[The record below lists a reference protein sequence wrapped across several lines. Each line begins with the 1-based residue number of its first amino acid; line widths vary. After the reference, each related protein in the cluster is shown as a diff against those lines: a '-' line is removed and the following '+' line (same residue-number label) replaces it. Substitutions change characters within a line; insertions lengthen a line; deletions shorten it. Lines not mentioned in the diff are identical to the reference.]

1 MFYNR
6 DLSWL
11 GFNLRV
17 LQEAEDKEVPLY
29 ERLKFLSIFSSNLD
43 EFFRVRY
50 PSVIALSKLDR
61 KTRMKVSLGS
71 TEDISEKIQNE
82 INRQLE
88 IFGSILTQQ
97 IIPELKNNG
106 IIFYY
111 NSPIK
116 AEHIAEIKEIFLSH
130 VLSFIQPI
138 FLDGTSAHTFIPQNN
153 QLYFVV
159 SLKEN
164 NQGLLKQ
171 AVINIPSNK
180 LKRFFTLTPLDGFE
194 YVIFIDDI
202 IKENLISLFPGLEII
217 GVYSIKF
224 NRDAELHLV
233 EEYSGN
239 LLNKIE
245 KQLKKR
251 DYGSPSRF
259 LYQNG
264 MPRNLQLFL
273 AAAFGVKYED
283 MFAGGRYHHLSDLS
297 SFPSF
302 NKNLHYPKLKP
313 LSSLNMMDSGDIFNV
328 LNKQDVLLHIPYQ
341 SYNPVLSFFNQAAVD
356 MEVTDIYI
364 TLYRVAAES
373 HIVNALISAAKN
385 GKNVIA
391 FIELKARFDEANN
404 IKWSRVMKDAG
415 VKIIYSLPDIKV
427 HSKIALVKK
436 RKGLQDISY
445 AILSTGNFNEITA
458 QYYTDHVLMTTDP
471 LIIKEMICLFKFLQK
486 KDKSAQN
493 NKLKFDKLLVSQ
505 FNMNTRLEKYIDNEI
520 ERAAQG
526 ADAMIRIKVNNIEE
540 PYFISLLYKAS
551 QAGVKVNLIIRSVCC
566 IIPGLPGISENIT
579 IKRLVDRYLEHTR
592 IMIFGAGENAEVII
606 GSADLMNRNLHHRI
620 EVCVA
625 IKTPD
630 CKKELIDYFEIQW
643 KDNDSAVV
651 LSPNLEQKK
660 PDRNEGEEKIN
671 AQQAIYNYLSQKD
684 FLKKETKH
692 EIIAPQMV

>member
-11 GFNLRV
+11 GFNFRV
-17 LQEAEDKEVPLY
+17 LQEAADKDVPLY

-61 KTRMKVSLGS
+61 KTRMQVSLGS
-71 TEDISEKIQNE
+71 TEDIPEKTQNE

-88 IFGSILTQQ
+88 IFGSILLKE
-97 IIPELKNNG
+97 IIPELKDTG

-111 NSPIK
+111 NSGIRQ
-116 AEHIAEIKEIFLSH
+116 EHIAEVKEIFLSN

-138 FLDGTSAHTFIPQNN
+138 FLDGNNANSFLPENN
-153 QLYFVV
+153 QLYLVV

-171 AVINIPSNK
+171 AIVNIPSNK
-180 LKRFFTLTPLDGFE
+180 LQRFFTLTPLEGFE

-202 IKENLISLFPGLEII
+202 VRENLVSLFPGLEII

-233 EEYSGN
+233 DEYSGN

-251 DYGSPSRF
+251 DYGPPSRF
-259 LYQNG
+259 LYENG

-273 AAAFGVKYED
+273 TSAFCVKYED

-297 SFPSF
+297 TFPTF
-302 NKNLHYPKLKP
+302 NKNLTYQKLKP
-313 LSSLNMMDSGDIFNV
+313 LSSLNVMDSGDIFNV

-415 VKIIYSLPDIKV
+415 IKIIYSIPDIKV

-436 RKGLQDISY
+436 RKGFEDVSY

-458 QYYTDHVLMTTDP
+458 QFYTDHVLMTTDP
-471 LIIKEMICLFKFLQK
+471 FIVKEMVSLFKFLQK
-486 KDKSAQN
+486 KNKSPEN

-505 FNMNTRLEKYIDNEI
+505 FNMNDRLEKLIANEI
-520 ERAAQG
+520 QRAQQG
-526 ADAMIRIKVNNIEE
+526 EEAMIRIKVNNLEE
-540 PYFISLLYKAS
+540 PYFISLLCKAS
-551 QAGVKVNLIIRSVCC
+551 QARVKVNLIIRSVCC
-566 IIPGLPGISENIT
+566 LMPGLPGVSENIT

-592 IMIFGAGENAEVII
+592 LMIFGAGENAEVIM
-606 GSADLMNRNLHHRI
+606 GSADLMNRNLYHRI

-643 KDNDSAVV
+643 QDNDKAVI
-651 LSPNLEQKK
+651 LLPNLEQKK
-660 PDRNEGEEKIN
+660 IENGAEKLN
-671 AQQAIYNYLSQKD
+671 AQHSIYNYLQNKS
-684 FLKKETKH
+684 
-692 EIIAPQMV
+692 